1 MLPSRMNTISL
12 SFPMQTKKTLAS
24 LFAVVMAFTFLL
36 TACDQKKP
44 ADDMK
49 DDKMNNEMMEDD
61 KMMDDEAMEDDSMMD
76 GEVEAEATVN

>member
-1 MLPSRMNTISL
+1 MLPSRMNLFLYRS
-12 SFPMQTKKTLAS
+12 PMQTKKTLAS

-61 KMMDDEAMEDDSMMD
+61 KMMDDEAMEDDAMMD
-76 GEVEAEATVN
+76 AEVDAEATVN